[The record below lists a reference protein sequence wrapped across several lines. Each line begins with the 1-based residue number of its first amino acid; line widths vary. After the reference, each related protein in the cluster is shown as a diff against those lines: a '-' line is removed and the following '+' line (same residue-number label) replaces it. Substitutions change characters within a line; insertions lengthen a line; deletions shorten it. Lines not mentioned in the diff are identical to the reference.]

1 MRTARQAVD
10 QMIKWHDSGKGGFKG
25 WCLRTCRTAWG
36 IPGKYP
42 SAIEAWKAIP
52 ASKKN
57 TVPGK
62 APIGAVHFFD
72 IGKFGHIVIQ
82 SDTVG
87 MVWGTDAPDKDKVGL
102 VKLSWFSQHWHAK
115 YLGWSTNFNG
125 VDLPCHELPK
135 RVLKDRILGVKTT
148 VAIKEPVSS
157 YDHAAAAKGGGVDDV
172 KKKAAAKKAVPA
184 KKAVVA
190 AKKVAK
196 KAVVKKVA
204 K

>member
-1 MRTARQAVD
+1 MA
-10 QMIKWHDSGKGGFKG
+10 KWSAEGKTGFKG

-36 IPGKYP
+36 ISGKYP

-52 ASKKN
+52 QHRKN

-87 MVWGTDAPDKDKVGL
+87 MVWGTDAPDSDKVGL
-102 VKLSWFSQHWHAK
+102 VNLSWFSKHWHAK

-125 VDLPCHELPK
+125 VDLPCPDMPK
-135 RVLKDRILGVKTT
+135 RYMKDRILGVKTA
-148 VAIKEPVSS
+148 VAIKNPESS
-157 YDHAAAAKGGGVDDV
+157 YDHEAAAKGGGVDKV
-172 KKKAAAKKAVPA
+172 VKKAAPA
-184 KKAVVA
+184 KKAV
-190 AKKVAK
+190 AK
-196 KAVVKKVA
+196 KAVAKKGGSA
-204 K
+204 KPATKK